1 MGEMRWGY
9 NAVGWFWMLPV
20 LMLFWGVVIAA
31 IVLLVRALGAP
42 RIDGDEAMK
51 TLRKRLAAGEISP
64 DDYERTKRLLQS

>member
-1 MGEMRWGY
+1 
-9 NAVGWFWMLPV
+9 LV
-20 LMLFWGVVIAA
+20 LDAAGTDAFWGVVIAA